1 MSGFLSG
8 TERAELVDKRI
19 AGFAAATA
27 ETLRSEGITDTL
39 TLAQASGL
47 ILAALDYSH
56 EEATAFLRGRSRS
69 QRAVNTLAHEIHWL
83 MSLSIVKAL
92 EDLIDAN
99 EKGADNGQ
107 VA

>member
-39 TLAQASGL
+39 TLAQASAL
-47 ILAALDYSH
+47 IVAALDYSS
-56 EEATAFLRGRSRS
+56 EEAATFLRGRS
-69 QRAVNTLAHEIHWL
+69 QRVVNTLAHEIHWL

-92 EDLIDAN
+92 EELIDAN